1 MNQPSVT
8 AQVSYVPM
16 APPFLRV
23 CFSAV
28 GNALHTASVGT
39 VMRLLL
45 GLSKTKTNNFPPN
58 AEVKLTPVSLAA
70 SQLMLLMGL
79 RRGFKRVK
87 YLALSGLMQRAKNIL
102 KTFFFKS

>member
-1 MNQPSVT
+1 MTV
-8 AQVSYVPM
+8 QVSYVPM

-23 CFSAV
+23 CFAAV

-39 VMRLLL
+39 VMRLPL
-45 GLSKTKTNNFPPN
+45 GLSKTKMNNFPPN

-70 SQLMLLMGL
+70 SQPMLLMGL

-102 KTFFFKS
+102 KTFFF